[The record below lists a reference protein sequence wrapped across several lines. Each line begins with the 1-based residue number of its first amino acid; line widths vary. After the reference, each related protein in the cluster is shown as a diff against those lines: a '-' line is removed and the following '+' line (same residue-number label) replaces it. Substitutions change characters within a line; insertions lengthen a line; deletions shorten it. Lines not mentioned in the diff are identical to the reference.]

1 MKTEVI
7 YCMANCVIGVRDTL
21 IGNGAMLLQEALK
34 QGALL
39 VLSQALNNFSTSTLG
54 LNIALEGLYRYFKFF
69 KSA

>member
-1 MKTEVI
+1 MSAMKTEVI
-7 YCMANCVIGVRDTL
+7 YCMTNCVIGVRDTL

-54 LNIALEGLYRYFKFF
+54 LNIALEGLYRYFK
-69 KSA
+69 